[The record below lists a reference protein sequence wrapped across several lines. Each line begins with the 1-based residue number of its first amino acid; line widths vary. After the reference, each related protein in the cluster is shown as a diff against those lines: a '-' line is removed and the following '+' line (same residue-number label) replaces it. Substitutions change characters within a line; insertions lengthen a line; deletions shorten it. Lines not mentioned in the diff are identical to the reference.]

1 MHASRP
7 WARSL
12 EGAGLHGGRLMDVCG
27 TSLDAPRPLYDSHSG
42 LLYQHLCVSGLPP
55 ISSPHPLL
63 EQGVVVI

>member
-1 MHASRP
+1 
-7 WARSL
+7 
-12 EGAGLHGGRLMDVCG
+12 MDACG